1 MIINEVLAVCQL
13 LLATLKAYW
22 PKKIIRIIPVLFIPS
37 NVFNSFVE
45 KCFKLSI
52 LTPDKNLALGRKLLL
67 NSCIV
72 SVAKKNDRINSVLL

>member
-1 MIINEVLAVCQL
+1 
-13 LLATLKAYW
+13 
-22 PKKIIRIIPVLFIPS
+22 
-37 NVFNSFVE
+37 VE